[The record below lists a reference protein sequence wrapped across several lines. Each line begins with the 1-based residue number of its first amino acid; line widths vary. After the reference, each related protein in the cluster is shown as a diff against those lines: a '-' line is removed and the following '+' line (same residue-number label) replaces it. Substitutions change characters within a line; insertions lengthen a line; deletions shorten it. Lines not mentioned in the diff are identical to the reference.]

1 MKMFRNGFWQKL
13 ILILA
18 ILVELGILITFFYY
32 FANGILK
39 SAYALTFIVV
49 LWLFSLGL
57 GIFII
62 NSKAEDS
69 YKIAWIFFVAGIPLI
84 GPAFYL
90 LFAHKMRTKKQ
101 SRHLELYFS
110 ALRKEKT
117 TPEVEKKLEAFSPD
131 CAALAHY
138 IEKASDGAIYENTSV
153 EYFSLGDGALSA
165 MADEMAKARHYIF
178 IEYFIITPG
187 KIWNRLLKILQEKAR
202 EGVDIRVVYDDF
214 GNLGSTPIDYDEF
227 LRKNGIQCHVFRKMT
242 PALDIRMNN
251 RDHRKILIIDG
262 HTCFTGGVNLADEY
276 ANAQERYGHWKDN
289 CILVKGNAVYGYT
302 LLFLANWVSSFEPK
316 AKIDYDYYASETFIA
331 EVGGFPASD
340 GFVQPYGDLPYADN
354 SVGEGVYLQ
363 MLGRSKEYVYISTPY
378 LVIDEKMR
386 AAFKIAAMQG
396 IDVRVLTPGTPD
408 KKLVYELTRLNYGP
422 LLKAGVRVYEYTP
435 GFLHQ
440 KMFIADDK
448 AATIGTINLDYRSLY
463 LHMENGTFMAGTN
476 SLALMKRDFLDTIGA
491 SREITYAEWKLWK
504 KKKWLLWSLLSLAA
518 PLL

>member
-1 MKMFRNGFWQKL
+1 MFRNGFWQKL
-13 ILILA
+13 ILIPA
-18 ILVELGILITFFYY
+18 ILFELGVLIAFCYY
-32 FANGILK
+32 FANGILD
-39 SAYALTFIVV
+39 SRYALLFILL

-57 GIFII
+57 GIFIV

-101 SRHLELYFS
+101 SRHLALYFS

-117 TPEVEKKLEAFSPD
+117 TAEVEKKLEAFSPD

-153 EYFSLGDGALSA
+153 AYFSLGDEALSV
-165 MADEMAKARHYIF
+165 MADEVKKARHYIF

-187 KIWNRLLKILQEKAR
+187 KIWDRLLAILKEKVR
-202 EGVDIRVVYDDF
+202 EGIDVRIVYDDF
-214 GNLGSTPIDYDEF
+214 GNLGSTPINYEQF
-227 LRKNGIQCHVFRKMT
+227 LRKNGLQCHVFRKMS
-242 PALDIRMNN
+242 PFLDIRMNN
-251 RDHRKILIIDG
+251 RDHRKMLIIDG

-276 ANAQERYGHWKDN
+276 ANLQEKFGHWKDN
-289 CILVKGNAVYGYT
+289 CILVKGEAVYGYT
-302 LLFLANWVSSFEPK
+302 LLFLANWVASFEPT
-316 AKIDYDYYASETFIA
+316 ARIDYDYYAPKTYID
-331 EVGGFPASD
+331 EVGGFPISD

-363 MLGRSKEYVYISTPY
+363 MLGRSRKYVYVSTPY

-386 AAFKIAAMQG
+386 MAFKIAAMQG
-396 IDVRVLTPGTPD
+396 IDVRILTPGIPD
-408 KKLVYELTRLNYGP
+408 KKIVYELTRLNYGP

-440 KMFIADDK
+440 KMFLADDN

-463 LHMENGTFMAGTN
+463 LHMENGTFMAGLS
-476 SLALMKRDFLDTIGA
+476 SLFLMKQDFLDTIRV
-491 SREITYAEWKLWK
+491 SREITYDEWRLWK